1 MDYKV
6 LRQND
11 KISLDIDPEKP
22 KIDSEDVRK
31 KEKHSPHEDP
41 NCAQFENEFTENSL
55 EAVSLERRSTILEG
69 KSKYHNF
76 CKFKEKW
83 ILKWNSE
90 ANTIQTKFRSIV
102 YLRKETI

>member
-11 KISLDIDPEKP
+11 KIFLDIDPEKP
-22 KIDSEDVRK
+22 KIESEDVRK
-31 KEKHSPHEDP
+31 EKEEKHSPHKDA
-41 NCAQFENEFTENSL
+41 NCAQFENEFVENSL

-76 CKFKEKW
+76 CKFKENL
-83 ILKWNSE
+83 IPFE
-90 ANTIQTKFRSIV
+90 V
-102 YLRKETI
+102 E

>member
-11 KISLDIDPEKP
+11 KISLDIDPPEKT
-22 KIDSEDVRK
+22 KIGSEDVRK

-76 CKFKEKW
+76 CKFKENL
-83 ILKWNSE
+83 ILKVLCE
-90 ANTIQTKFRSIV
+90 V
-102 YLRKETI
+102 E

>member
-11 KISLDIDPEKP
+11 KISLDVDSEKP

-31 KEKHSPHEDP
+31 EEKHSPHKNA
-41 NCAQFENEFTENSL
+41 NCAKFENEFVENSL
-55 EAVSLERRSTILEG
+55 EAVSLERKITILEG

-76 CKFKEKW
+76 CKFKEN
-83 ILKWNSE
+83 LVPCE
-90 ANTIQTKFRSIV
+90 V
-102 YLRKETI
+102 E

>member
-6 LRQND
+6 LSQND

-31 KEKHSPHEDP
+31 KEKHPPHEDP
-41 NCAQFENEFTENSL
+41 NCAQNSL
-55 EAVSLERRSTILEG
+55 EAVSLERRSTLLEG

-76 CKFKEKW
+76 CKFKENLL
-83 ILKWNSE
+83 LKYRTRAIITHGLYTFYPLFEVQKRFFKGLFS
-90 ANTIQTKFRSIV
+90 
-102 YLRKETI
+102 

>member
-22 KIDSEDVRK
+22 KIESENVRK
-31 KEKHSPHEDP
+31 EKEEKHSLHKDA
-41 NCAQFENEFTENSL
+41 NCAQFENEFVENSL

-76 CKFKEKW
+76 CKFKENL
-83 ILKWNSE
+83 IPCE
-90 ANTIQTKFRSIV
+90 V
-102 YLRKETI
+102 E

>member
-11 KISLDIDPEKP
+11 KISLDVDPEKP

-31 KEKHSPHEDP
+31 EEKHSPHKDA
-41 NCAQFENEFTENSL
+41 NCAQFENEFIENSL
-55 EAVSLERRSTILEG
+55 EAVSLERRSIILEG

-76 CKFKEKW
+76 CKFKEN
-83 ILKWNSE
+83 LVPCE
-90 ANTIQTKFRSIV
+90 V
-102 YLRKETI
+102 E

>member
-11 KISLDIDPEKP
+11 KISLDVDPEKP
-22 KIDSEDVRK
+22 KIESEDEFV
-31 KEKHSPHEDP
+31 
-41 NCAQFENEFTENSL
+41 ENPL

-76 CKFKEKW
+76 CKFKEN
-83 ILKWNSE
+83 LVPCE
-90 ANTIQTKFRSIV
+90 V
-102 YLRKETI
+102 E